1 MHNFVYDMLHA
12 TPAALR
18 IEALWKVWQFVFLV
32 LTILIFS
39 RNTKKGKPQKRGL

>member
-18 IEALWKVWQFVFLV
+18 IEALWKVRYFGFPVP
-32 LTILIFS
+32 TIPIFS
-39 RNTKKGKPQKRGL
+39 RNTKQDKPQKLGL